1 MFKLDLNKCSQFNKD
16 NIDALNIDG
25 NMDNKNI
32 DNKKHFLT
40 QWGFVL
46 SALKMSLFWSYLQT
60 EPCVEQ
66 FASGQ
71 VMWKLFPKT
80 FCHNSPK
87 HPIIKYFIVN
97 DQAKQISK
105 YGKLTCPSC
114 SCSRP
119 GWSPSSPL
127 WLRPVIAIILII
139 KWSSSRWSMI
149 NDDP

>member
-32 DNKKHFLT
+32 DKQHFLT

-66 FASGQ
+66 FAFGQ
-71 VMWKLFPKT
+71 VM
-80 FCHNSPK
+80 
-87 HPIIKYFIVN
+87 
-97 DQAKQISK
+97 
-105 YGKLTCPSC
+105 
-114 SCSRP
+114 
-119 GWSPSSPL
+119 
-127 WLRPVIAIILII
+127 
-139 KWSSSRWSMI
+139 
-149 NDDP
+149 